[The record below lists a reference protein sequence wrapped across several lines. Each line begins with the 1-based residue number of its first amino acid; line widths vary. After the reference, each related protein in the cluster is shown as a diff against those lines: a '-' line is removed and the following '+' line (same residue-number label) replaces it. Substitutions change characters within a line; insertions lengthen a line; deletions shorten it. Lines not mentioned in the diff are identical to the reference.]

1 MRTIRTPGK
10 KRIIL
15 ETMAQGLTM
24 TESARA
30 AGISRNAVFEWRR
43 DDPAFAAEFE
53 QAYAEGT
60 DVWEAEGRR
69 RAFTESDTL
78 FIFLMKARDPERF
91 NRRMLAIGGDPNAPP
106 IAVDVDERVHFY
118 MPSNGRDHPEELEAD
133 EPPTIEGTA
142 KDEAEDKGEAA

>member
-1 MRTIRTPGK
+1 
-10 KRIIL
+10 
-15 ETMAQGLTM
+15 MAQGLTM
-24 TESARA
+24 AESARA

-78 FIFLMKARDPERF
+78 FIFLMKARDPEMTA
-91 NRRMLAIGGDPNAPP
+91 N
-106 IAVDVDERVHFY
+106 
-118 MPSNGRDHPEELEAD
+118 
-133 EPPTIEGTA
+133 TA
-142 KDEAEDKGEAA
+142 KARQNTRIRTRPATMKGFGRCQRRQGTQSTHSCFEAISAGNSSANRFVSRDAPSSLLTA